1 MEHKIL
7 FTGTMGAGKTTAI
20 AAVSEIPPVSTD
32 VRNSDASIAKATTT
46 VGLDYGEL
54 TLDNAEKL
62 RLYGT
67 PGQMRFDF
75 MWRILAR
82 GALGLVILVDN
93 SRPDPLADLDIYLD
107 GFAELIAQTAC
118 VVGVGRMESHPHP
131 GIDDFAQR
139 LEAKGVLCP
148 VLAANVTEARQVVNL
163 LELLLLQLESRLAP
177 ASLASSDTPL
187 YGSS

>member
-20 AAVSEIPPVSTD
+20 AAVSEIAPVRTE
-32 VRNSDASIAKATTT
+32 VRNSDTSVAKATTT

-54 TLDNAEKL
+54 TLDNGEKL

-93 SRPDPLADLDIYLD
+93 SRPDPLADLEVYLD
-107 GFAELIAQTAC
+107 GFSELIDRTAC
-118 VVGVGRMESHPHP
+118 VVAVGRTETHPEP
-131 GIDDFAQR
+131 GLDAYAQR
-139 LEAKGVLCP
+139 MQDKGVLHP
-148 VLAANVTEARQVVNL
+148 VLPANVTDPQQVVQL
-163 LELLLLQLESRLAP
+163 LELLLLQLEA
-177 ASLASSDTPL
+177 
-187 YGSS
+187 

>member
-1 MEHKIL
+1 MTVEHKIL

-20 AAVSEIPPVSTD
+20 GAVSEIPPVSTD
-32 VRNSDASIAKATTT
+32 VRNSDTSVAKATTT

-54 TLDNAEKL
+54 TLDNGEKL

-93 SRPDPLADLDIYLD
+93 SRPDPLADLEVYLD
-107 GFAELIAQTAC
+107 GFAELIEKTAC
-118 VVGVGRMESHPHP
+118 VVAVGRMETHSEP
-131 GIDDFAQR
+131 GLEAYAQR
-139 LEAKGVLCP
+139 MQDKGVLCP
-148 VLAANVTEARQVVNL
+148 VLPANVTDPQQVVQL
-163 LELLLLQLESRLAP
+163 LELLLIQLEA
-177 ASLASSDTPL
+177 
-187 YGSS
+187 

>member
-1 MEHKIL
+1 MTVEHKIL

-32 VRNSDASIAKATTT
+32 VRNSDTSVAKATTT

-54 TLDNAEKL
+54 TLDNGDKL

-82 GALGLVILVDN
+82 GALGVVILVDN

-118 VVGVGRMESHPHP
+118 VVAVGRMEKHPNP
-131 GIDDFAQR
+131 GLDAYAKRMED
-139 LEAKGVLCP
+139 KGVVCP
-148 VLAANVTEARQVVNL
+148 VLAANVTDARQVVQL
-163 LELLLLQLESRLAP
+163 LELLLLQLEV
-177 ASLASSDTPL
+177 
-187 YGSS
+187 

>member
-1 MEHKIL
+1 MTVEHKIL

-20 AAVSEIPPVSTD
+20 GAVSEIPPVSTD
-32 VRNSDASIAKATTT
+32 VRNSDTSVAKATTT

-54 TLDNAEKL
+54 TLDNGDKL

-82 GALGLVILVDN
+82 GALGVVILVDN

-118 VVGVGRMESHPHP
+118 VVAVGRMEKHPDT
-131 GIDDFAQR
+131 GLDAYAKRMED
-139 LEAKGVLCP
+139 KGVVCP
-148 VLAANVTEARQVVNL
+148 VLAANVTDARQVVQL
-163 LELLLLQLESRLAP
+163 LELLLIQLEA
-177 ASLASSDTPL
+177 
-187 YGSS
+187 

>member
-1 MEHKIL
+1 MTVEHKIL

-20 AAVSEIPPVSTD
+20 AAVSEIAPVSTD
-32 VRNSDASIAKATTT
+32 VRNTDNSVAKATTT

-54 TLDNAEKL
+54 TLDNGEKL

-82 GALGLVILVDN
+82 GALGVVILVDN
-93 SRPDPLADLDIYLD
+93 SRADPLADLDVYLD

-118 VVGVGRMESHPHP
+118 VVAVGRMESHPEP
-131 GIDDFAQR
+131 RIDAFATRMQ
-139 LEAKGVLCP
+139 AKGVLCP
-148 VLAANVTEARQVVNL
+148 VLPANVTDTQQVVGL
-163 LELLLLQLESRLAP
+163 LELLLLQLES
-177 ASLASSDTPL
+177 
-187 YGSS
+187 